1 MKKTRLEKYQYHDED
16 GQYGIFALF
25 TLGSWKARR
34 DDTPHPFSP
43 SSPLPPLFLSNY
55 TARKTHGG
63 GTTIIK
69 KKTFSHSQNEIGE
82 TSDRLLQSALFA
94 ETEIRPAC

>member
-1 MKKTRLEKYQYHDED
+1 MKMVNMGFLHFLPLAPGKRGEM
-16 GQYGIFALF
+16 I
-25 TLGSWKARR
+25 
-34 DDTPHPFSP
+34 PPIPF
-43 SSPLPPLFLSNY
+43 PPFPPFHLFLSNY